1 MNKGMSFVVVVGLV
15 LLCIYLNLLLTYLC
29 SQLH

>member
-15 LLCIYLNLLLTYLC
+15 LLCICLNLRLAHHTV
-29 SQLH
+29 S